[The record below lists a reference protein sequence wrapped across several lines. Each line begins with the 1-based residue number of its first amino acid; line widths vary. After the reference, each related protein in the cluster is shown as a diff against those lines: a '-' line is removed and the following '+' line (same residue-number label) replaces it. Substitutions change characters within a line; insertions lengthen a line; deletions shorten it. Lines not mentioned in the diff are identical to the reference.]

1 MALSA
6 FMADLFGDAAERLLD
21 LGGGNV
27 GNKLILG
34 TFASYFRLVRA
45 DKGSEP
51 QRTTHAA
58 DAETS
63 KHRSHRRRLEKRE
76 LPGRKWPEKAGRSCA
91 FFVIDLVI
99 DGNRHYEVDCGAKG
113 PKVRLHWRDGRIQ
126 NALSLQKPNP
136 SVAKQA
142 TPRDTGA
149 LS

>member
-6 FMADLFGDAAERLLD
+6 CMAGWFGDAAERLLD
-21 LGGGNV
+21 LGGW
-27 GNKLILG
+27 KCWKQ
-34 TFASYFRLVRA
+34 TYFRYFRLVLQVGSQTRA
-45 DKGSEP
+45 ASRNG
-51 QRTTHAA
+51 QLTLAA
-58 DAETS
+58 RKRASIARIVDV
-63 KHRSHRRRLEKRE
+63 EKRE
-76 LPGRKWPEKAGRSCA
+76 LPGRKWSEKGVRSCD
-91 FFVIDLVI
+91 FFVIGLVI

-113 PKVRLHWRDGRIQ
+113 PKVRIHWRDRRIQ